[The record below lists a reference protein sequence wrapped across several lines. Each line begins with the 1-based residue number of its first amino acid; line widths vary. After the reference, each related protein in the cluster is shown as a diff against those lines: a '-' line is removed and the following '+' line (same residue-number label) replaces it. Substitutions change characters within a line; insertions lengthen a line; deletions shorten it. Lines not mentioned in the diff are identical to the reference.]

1 MSSHIGTVYLLHYFT
16 PIARK
21 RHYLGFTKKRIE
33 ARLREHR
40 SGDVGSQLT
49 NTAVKLGHEWLLV
62 KTWEGVSV
70 DFEKK
75 LKRERHLHRHC
86 NICTTE
92 QYLRSLS
99 ALRKVLLD
107 EDQLLRPVAPE
118 GLRPVAPQTARPVA
132 PEGLRPVAPEA
143 R

>member
-1 MSSHIGTVYLLHYFT
+1 MPSHIGTVYLLHYFT

-92 QYLRSLS
+92 QYLKSLS
-99 ALRKVLLD
+99 AYRIALEEQHIAL
-107 EDQLLRPVAPE
+107 EGARPVAPE
-118 GLRPVAPQTARPVA
+118 AERPVA

>member
-99 ALRKVLLD
+99 ALRTVLD
-107 EDQLLRPVAPE
+107 ATFEGTRAGASEAEQPVA
-118 GLRPVAPQTARPVA
+118 QNAR
-132 PEGLRPVAPEA
+132 RPVAPEA
-143 R
+143 RLSLR